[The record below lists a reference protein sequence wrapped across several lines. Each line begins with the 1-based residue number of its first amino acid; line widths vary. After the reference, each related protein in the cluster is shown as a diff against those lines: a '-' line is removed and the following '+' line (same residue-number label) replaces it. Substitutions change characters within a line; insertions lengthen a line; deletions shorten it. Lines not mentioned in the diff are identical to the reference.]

1 MDNTLFLKYSTTGNK
16 GESIDNLTKDYS
28 NYYKNSEYYKNWG
41 LNVLPVE
48 PTKYRSG
55 FTNAL
60 RNVGRWFID
69 GAGNVPRLWYSYK
82 SSGQLDKIKDYVGSI
97 KNPRLRRYL
106 ENSTSQQLANIRGD
120 YDAPSNQQ
128 ERQYFLNM
136 MAKRWNTTPDDPLV
150 QDALARAYI
159 KRYTGTDDFN
169 KLIDRH
175 KGMHNAD
182 MIDAGVG
189 TVLDAATAV
198 GLVGSAIASGGTA
211 TPAAAA
217 AGAAAKAGAK
227 YALRKWLLKPTWK
240 LSKGGTK
247 LITGAI
253 YPQAMGPA
261 IGKGI
266 GSTARSVMR
275 YGPWVTAKNTTKNIA
290 KNTFSRQGVKNIAGK
305 SLIYGPGAYWT
316 ASPSGFDIFS
326 DKGFANQDV
335 YLKLLRQKLF
345 GIPFVGPREFDEALN
360 NY

>member
-1 MDNTLFLKYSTTGNK
+1 MDNTLFLKYSTTGSK

-48 PTKYRSG
+48 PNKYRSG

-69 GAGNVPRLWYSYK
+69 GVGNVPRLWYSYK
-82 SSGQLDKIKDYVGSI
+82 SSGQLDKIKDYVGSV
-97 KNPRLRRYL
+97 KDPRVRRKL
-106 ENSTSQQLANIRGD
+106 ENSTTQQLANIRGD
-120 YDAPSNQQ
+120 YDVPSNQHL
-128 ERQYFLNM
+128 RQYYSNM
-136 MAKRWNTTPDDPLV
+136 WAKQLGTTPDDPQV
-150 QDALARAYI
+150 QDALARLYRQI
-159 KRYTGTDDFN
+159 YTGTDDFN

-211 TPAAAA
+211 TPAAAV
-217 AGAAAKAGAK
+217 AGAAAKAGVK
-227 YALRKWLLKPTWK
+227 NALRKWLLKPVW
-240 LSKGGTK
+240 GGTK
-247 LITGAI
+247 YVGSAF
-253 YPQAMGPA
+253 YPQAVGPA
-261 IGKGI
+261 IGRSI
-266 GSTARSVMR
+266 GSTAGSMIR
-275 YGPWVTAKNTTKNIA
+275 YGPWVTAKNIAKNTA
-290 KNTFSRQGVKNIAGK
+290 KNTFSKQGVKNMALN
-305 SLIYGPGAYWT
+305 SLYYGPAAYWA

-335 YLKLLRQKLF
+335 YRKLLIQKIF
-345 GIPFVGPREFDEALN
+345 GIPYVGTGELLEALN
-360 NY
+360 NR

>member
-28 NYYKNSEYYKNWG
+28 NYYKNAEYYKNWG
-41 LNVLPVE
+41 LHVLPVE
-48 PTKYRSG
+48 PNKYRSG

-60 RNVGRWFID
+60 RNAGRWFID
-69 GAGNVPRLWYSYK
+69 GVGNVPRLWYSYK

-120 YDAPSNQQ
+120 YDVPSNQQ
-128 ERQYFLNM
+128 ERQDYLNM
-136 MAKRWNTTPDDPLV
+136 LARQLGTTPNDPIV
-150 QDALARAYI
+150 QDAFARYYM
-159 KRYTGTDDFN
+159 RTYTGTDDFN

-175 KGMHNAD
+175 KGLHKAD

-189 TVLDAATAV
+189 TALDAATAV

-217 AGAAAKAGAK
+217 AGAAAKTGVK
-227 YALRKWLLKPTWK
+227 HALRKWLLKPVW
-240 LSKGGTK
+240 GGTK
-247 LITGAI
+247 YVGSAV
-253 YPQAMGPA
+253 YPQAVAPA
-261 IGKGI
+261 IGKSI
-266 GSTARSVMR
+266 GSTARGMIR
-275 YGPWVTAKNTTKNIA
+275 YGPWVYAKTTAKNTAT
-290 KNTFSRQGVKNIAGK
+290 NTLSKQGVKNMALK
-305 SLIYGPGAYWT
+305 SLIYGPGIAWA

>member
-48 PTKYRSG
+48 PNKYRSG

-60 RNVGRWFID
+60 RNAGRWFID
-69 GAGNVPRLWYSYK
+69 GVGNVPRLWYSYK

-120 YDAPSNQQ
+120 YDVPSN
-128 ERQYFLNM
+128 RQARQDYLNM
-136 MAKRWNTTPDDPLV
+136 LAKQLNTTPDDPRV
-150 QDALARAYI
+150 QDAFAREYM
-159 KRYTGTDDFN
+159 RTYTGTDDFN
-169 KLIDRH
+169 KLIDSH

-198 GLVGSAIASGGTA
+198 GLVGSALASGGTA

-217 AGAAAKAGAK
+217 AGAAAKTGVK
-227 YALRKWLLKPTWK
+227 HALRKWILKPAW
-240 LSKGGTK
+240 GGTK
-247 LITGAI
+247 YVTSAF
-253 YPQAMGPA
+253 YPQATGPA
-261 IGKGI
+261 IGRGI
-266 GSTARSVMR
+266 GSTVGSMVHN
-275 YGPWVTAKNTTKNIA
+275 GPLVTAKNIAKSTAKNISSKQGL
-290 KNTFSRQGVKNIAGK
+290 KNMALK
-305 SLIYGPGAYWT
+305 SLIYGPGVAWA
-316 ASPSGFDIFS
+316 ASPSGLDIFS

-335 YLKLLRQKLF
+335 KLKLLRQKLW
-345 GIPFVGPREFDEALN
+345 GIF
-360 NY
+360 

>member
-16 GESIDNLTKDYS
+16 GEPIDNLTKDYS

-48 PTKYRSG
+48 PNKYRSG

-60 RNVGRWFID
+60 RNAGRWFID
-69 GAGNVPRLWYSYK
+69 GVGNVPRLWYSYK
-82 SSGQLDKIKDYVGSI
+82 ASGQLDKIKDYVGSI
-97 KNPRLRRYL
+97 KNPRLRRNL

-120 YDAPSNQQ
+120 YDVPSNQQ

-159 KRYTGTDDFN
+159 KMYTGTDDFN

-175 KGMHNAD
+175 KGLHKAD

-217 AGAAAKAGAK
+217 AGAAAKTGVK
-227 YALRKWLLKPTWK
+227 HALRKWLLKPVW
-240 LSKGGTK
+240 GGTK
-247 LITGAI
+247 YVGSAF
-253 YPQAMGPA
+253 YPQAVGPA
-261 IGKGI
+261 IGRGI
-266 GSTARSVMR
+266 GSTVGSMVRN
-275 YGPWVTAKNTTKNIA
+275 GPWVTAKNMAKSTATKTLS
-290 KNTFSRQGVKNIAGK
+290 KQGVKKMALN
-305 SLIYGPGAYWT
+305 SLIYYGPALGWA
-316 ASPSGFDIFS
+316 ASPSGLDIFS

-335 YLKLLRQKLF
+335 YRKLLIQKLW
-345 GIPFVGPREFDEALN
+345 GIPYVGSRELREALN
-360 NY
+360 NR

>member
-48 PTKYRSG
+48 PNKYRSG

-60 RNVGRWFID
+60 RNAGRWFID
-69 GAGNVPRLWYSYK
+69 GVGNVPRLWYSYK
-82 SSGQLDKIKDYVGSI
+82 ASGQLDKIKDYVGSI

-120 YDAPSNQQ
+120 YDVPSNQQ
-128 ERQYFLNM
+128 ERQYFLNI

-159 KRYTGTDDFN
+159 KMYAGTDDFN

-189 TVLDAATAV
+189 TVLDAATAA
-198 GLVGSAIASGGTA
+198 GLVGSAFFSGGTA
-211 TPAAAA
+211 TPAVTA
-217 AGAAAKAGAK
+217 AGTAAKTGLK
-227 YALRKWLLKPTWK
+227 YALKKWLLKPMW
-240 LSKGGTK
+240 GGTK
-247 LITGAI
+247 YVGSAF

-261 IGKGI
+261 IGKRI
-266 GSTARSVMR
+266 GSTVGGMIR
-275 YGPWVTAKNTTKNIA
+275 YGPWVYAKNTA
-290 KNTFSRQGVKNIAGK
+290 KNTFSKQGVKNMALN
-305 SLIYGPGAYWT
+305 SLYYGPGIAWA
-316 ASPSGFDIFS
+316 ASPSGYDIFS
-326 DKGFANQDV
+326 DKGAANQDV

-345 GIPFVGPREFDEALN
+345 GIPYVGTGEFLEALHN
-360 NY
+360 LRNR